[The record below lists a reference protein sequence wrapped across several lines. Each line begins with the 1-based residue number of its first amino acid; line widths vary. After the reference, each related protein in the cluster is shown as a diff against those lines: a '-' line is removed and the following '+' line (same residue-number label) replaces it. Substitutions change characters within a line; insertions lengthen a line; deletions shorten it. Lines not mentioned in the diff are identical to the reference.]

1 MTAEGVAGI
10 PSRAYRVNDQIRVR
24 EVLVIGQ
31 NGDQIGTIPT
41 QDALEMAREQ
51 GVDLVEVAPQAV
63 PPVCRFMDY
72 GRFRYSQAKKEREA
86 KKGQRSNAMREVRF
100 RTRTAENDQ
109 QSKIRRIQTLLSAG
123 SKVKVQVRFRGRE
136 ITHPEF
142 GIGMLR
148 NIAEQ
153 LKEQANLEAPPAM
166 EGRQLSI
173 VLTPSAK
180 KDQKP
185 TQQEE
190 EQENLNGEEDCLG
203 R

>member
-1 MTAEGVAGI
+1 
-10 PSRAYRVNDQIRVR
+10 
-24 EVLVIGQ
+24 
-31 NGDQIGTIPT
+31 
-41 QDALEMAREQ
+41 MAREQ
-51 GVDLVEVAPQAV
+51 GIDLVEVAPQAV
-63 PPVCRFMDY
+63 PPVCRLMDY

-86 KKGQRSNAMREVRF
+86 KKGQRSNALREVRF

-109 QSKIRRIQTLLSAG
+109 RAKIRRIQTLLSG
-123 SKVKVQVRFRGRE
+123 GNKVKVQVRFRGRE

-142 GIGMLR
+142 GIGILR

-180 KDQKP
+180 KDQKSI
-185 TQQEE
+185 QQEE
-190 EQENLNGEEDCLG
+190 EQESLNGEQTEEIEA
-203 R
+203 